1 MRIEADADKHKIMEW
16 LHFRGFLRE
25 CVLFLRNCAAM
36 KQIVQIVTFIE
47 CNNDTD
53 EISSRWKVLA
63 VRKAKNSVID
73 R

>member
-1 MRIEADADKHKIMEW
+1 MRIEADTDKLKIMEW

-25 CVLFLRNCAAM
+25 CVLFLRNCAVM

-47 CNNDTD
+47 YNNDIE
-53 EISSRWKVLA
+53 EIIGRWKELA